1 MPKLNETWTRFKGSI
16 LVVLGALAALVAVIT
31 TTDIDDKLCAK
42 WESCNDAYT
51 RGQAGNLP
59 AAEPSPTLVE

>member
-16 LVVLGALAALVAVIT
+16 LVALGALAALVAVIT

-42 WESCNDAYT
+42 WGTCNDAYE
-51 RGQAGNLP
+51 RGQAGNVP
-59 AAEPSPTLVE
+59 AAEASPTTVE